1 MAVSL
6 YSGFLLAVVLIPYWL
21 IQFADGVATSN
32 LLESVPPGTDV
43 KQLTSNLQNVEYYV
57 TRVTS
62 LGQSQPGL
70 FKMSSDLGLMKTAMK
85 LDRDQGYVKYTVEV
99 YVRDKSSGSPR
110 TAKADVSSLLLA
122 FASFGSKSRVS
133 MTVLCGVMSL
143 YHLYHHQC

>member
-6 YSGFLLAVVLIPYWL
+6 YSGFLLAFVLISYWL

-62 LGQSQPGL
+62 LGQAQPGL

-122 FASFGSKSRVS
+122 FSSVRSKSRVS

-143 YHLYHHQC
+143 CNHYHHQC